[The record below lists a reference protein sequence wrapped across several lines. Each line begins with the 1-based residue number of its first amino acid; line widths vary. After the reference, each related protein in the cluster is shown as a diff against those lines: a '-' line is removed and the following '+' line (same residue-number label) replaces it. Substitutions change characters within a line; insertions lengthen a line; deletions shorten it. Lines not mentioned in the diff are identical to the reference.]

1 MSTKRKTTSRDGL
14 YRRPDSAIWWAT
26 YTDAGGKRV
35 RRSTGTSSREEAA
48 ALRGKWQTESYRQK
62 HWDEQPR
69 HTFDELMVSY
79 LTGTADKRRNQNGV
93 QLVIKRLRMTFGG
106 VEMETLNAA
115 AVAAYIQT
123 RRGELVANAT
133 INRELEVLSAAIR
146 YGVNTLGWALPNPA
160 SKAMLREPE
169 GRVRW
174 LTPEQADALLA
185 AAHRSRDRAPH
196 LVPLITL
203 ALHTGMRRG
212 EMLGLEWSRVDL
224 KRNLIYL
231 EGIHTKAGKRRSV
244 ALNGTARE
252 ALLAQA
258 RFRAE
263 HCPDA
268 ERVFCTKEGEPIH
281 SVQTSFETACRRAKI
296 TDFRFHDLR
305 HTCAAWLIQAGVS
318 ITQVRDV
325 LGHSTVT
332 MTERYAHLAPES
344 VRAAVAV
351 LDDNSSR
358 LRHGGNREGKAV
370 G

>member
-1 MSTKRKTTSRDGL
+1 MPTKRKATSRDGL

-35 RRSTGTSSREEAA
+35 RRSTETTNREEAA
-48 ALRGKWQTESYRQK
+48 ALRAKWKTESYRQK

-79 LTGTADKRRNQNGV
+79 LSGTADKRRDPVSIQCRV
-93 QLVIKRLRMTFGG
+93 KRLRATFSGM
-106 VEMETLNAA
+106 EMETLDAA
-115 AVAAYIQT
+115 AVAAHIRT
-123 RRGELVANAT
+123 RRGQHVSDAT
-133 INRELEVLSAAIR
+133 INRELHVLSAAIR
-146 YGVNTLGWALPNPA
+146 YGVTRLGWALPNPA
-160 SKAMLREPE
+160 ATAMLREPE

-174 LTPEQADALLA
+174 LTPEQAEALLTA
-185 AAHRSRDRAPH
+185 AGRERTRAPH
-196 LVPLITL
+196 LAPLITL

-231 EGIHTKAGKRRSV
+231 EAMHTKAGKRRSV
-244 ALNGTARE
+244 ALNHTARE

-258 RFRAE
+258 RFRAA

-268 ERVFCTKEGEPIH
+268 RWVFCTKEGEPIGN
-281 SVQTSFETACRRAKI
+281 VRRSFDTACRRAKI
-296 TDFRFHDLR
+296 MDFHFHDLR

-325 LGHSTVT
+325 LGHSTVA
-332 MTERYAHLAPES
+332 MTERYAHLAPDS

-358 LRHGGNREGKAV
+358 LRHGRNREGKAV